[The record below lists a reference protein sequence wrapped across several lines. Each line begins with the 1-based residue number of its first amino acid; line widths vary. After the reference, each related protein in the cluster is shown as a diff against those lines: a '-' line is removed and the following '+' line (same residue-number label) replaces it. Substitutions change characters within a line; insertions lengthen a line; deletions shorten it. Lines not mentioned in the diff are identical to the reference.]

1 MSQDSDKDTRV
12 PEETEFLQIVWEQ
25 EDECEKETDERLP
38 TMGKRAPACIAQIGT
53 VLSLLDRMASCWWAC
68 RGGDHVVEYLCGRTA
83 STGRAA
89 LRLMRFGF
97 YDESLLLSRSI
108 GEIANLLCLFNEEPS
123 SFEKWKQ
130 SSRGERMKE
139 FSPVKVRL
147 GLEAVPGTP
156 PISQERYTLLSERA
170 AHVHPETKPQSHNI
184 LGIPV
189 PGAIFQDEGLL
200 VCLNEL
206 AVTLSLSTLFGALLL
221 DLDKELRKRIIG
233 CAKTLAEQIGGAT
246 ITEIGDYH
254 QQVLEDPVIGEEL
267 ARIGEALRRLQ
278 ARRRQ

>member
-53 VLSLLDRMASCWWAC
+53 VFSLLDRMASCWWVC
-68 RGGDHVVEYLCGRTA
+68 RGGDHLIEYLSGRTV

-108 GEIANLLCLFNEEPS
+108 GEIANLLCLFNEKPN

-130 SSRGERMKE
+130 SSRSERMKE

-147 GLEAVPGTP
+147 GLEAVLGTP

-189 PGAIFQDEGLL
+189 AGAIFQDEGLL

-206 AVTLSLSTLFGALLL
+206 AIALSLSTLFGALLL
-221 DLDKELRKRIIG
+221 DLDKDLRKRIIG

-254 QQVLEDPVIGEEL
+254 QQVLEDPVIGKEL